1 MLQLENRA
9 RASISM
15 TKDRQ
20 EKVEPVRHAQAL
32 AERLL
37 RQEKAMTEALVATYK
52 DVRTITNVEDDLLST
67 GIPNEKI
74 KVDKEHRKIRVMVP
88 DATRAE
94 VLEIL
99 NRHKP
104 AEVH

>member
-1 MLQLENRA
+1 
-9 RASISM
+9 
-15 TKDRQ
+15 
-20 EKVEPVRHAQAL
+20 
-32 AERLL
+32 
-37 RQEKAMTEALVATYK
+37 MTEAVVATFK
-52 DVRTITNVEDDLLST
+52 DVKSIMNVEEDLLAT

-74 KVDKEHRKIRVMVP
+74 KIDKEHRKIRVFTP

-99 NRHKP
+99 KRHMP